1 MRRYRRGGKAVRAQ
15 RRKTLTRRKA
25 PKSGRGRRSFAPDKE
40 TNVARLT
47 RERDEA
53 LEQQTATSDVLK
65 VISSSHGELEPV
77 FKAMLEN
84 ATRICDASY
93 GVMFLRE
100 GKGFRTAATHNL
112 PRAFAEE
119 RQQVAFFEPIA
130 IDQLARLAK
139 TKDRVHISDARTE
152 TAYKRRFAPFVA
164 AVELGGV
171 RTLLLTPLL
180 RGGELVG
187 VFAIFRQEV
196 RPFTEKQIE
205 LTDNFAAQ
213 AVIAIENA
221 RLLSELRQRTND
233 LSESLQQ
240 QTATS
245 DVLKVISKSP
255 GELKPVFEAMLA
267 SAVRICD
274 AKFGNLWLCEG
285 NTFRVNAMYGAPPA
299 YADFLQRNSV
309 VHNVIPGTALGRIA
323 SERQAIQIPD
333 AENEKAYAKG
343 TPFYTG
349 TIELARAR
357 TIVAVPLLKDEEL
370 VGAIVIFRQE
380 VRPFTDKQIEL
391 VKNFA
396 AQAVIAIENTRLLSE
411 LRESLEQQTA
421 TSEVL
426 SVISS
431 SAGELQPVFK
441 TMLAK
446 ATELCEA
453 SYGTMWLREGD
464 AFRAGAIHG
473 ALPDAFLQLHRTGT
487 LYRAGPGA
495 PAYDAITSGQPV
507 AVDDLRE
514 TKGYRDD
521 NELPVAA

>member
-1 MRRYRRGGKAVRAQ
+1 MGRRGRTGRKRNKAQ
-15 RRKTLTRRKA
+15 RRRTIRAAAAARRRNSSA
-25 PKSGRGRRSFAPDKE
+25 TGQE
-40 TNVARLT
+40 TKIGRLT
-47 RERDEA
+47 RELKEA
-53 LEQQTATSDVLK
+53 REQQTATSDVLK

-130 IDQLARLAK
+130 IDPLARLAK
-139 TKDRVHISDARTE
+139 TKDRVHISDARNE

-245 DVLKVISKSP
+245 DVLKVISRSTFDLQVVLNTLV
-255 GELKPVFEAMLA
+255 ENATRLCE
-267 SAVRICD
+267 
-274 AKFGNLWLCEG
+274 AKFGTLYRYDSG
-285 NTFRVNAMYGAPPA
+285 AFYPVTFHRVPSSFADFLRQRGSFAPPA
-299 YADFLQRNSV
+299 GTPLDRLLRTGKVVRTADDSMEET
-309 VHNVIPGTALGRIA
+309 PSPSARIA
-323 SERQAIQIPD
+323 G
-333 AENEKAYAKG
+333 AKSH
-343 TPFYTG
+343 
-349 TIELARAR
+349 I
-357 TIVAVPLLKDEEL
+357 AVPMFKDDQL
-370 VGAIVIFRQE
+370 TGAIVIYRTE

-391 VKNFA
+391 VTNFA
-396 AQAVIAIENTRLLSE
+396 AQAVIAIENARLLNE
-411 LRESLEQQTA
+411 LRQRTDDLSESLE
-421 TSEVL
+421 
-426 SVISS
+426 
-431 SAGELQPVFK
+431 
-441 TMLAK
+441 
-446 ATELCEA
+446 
-453 SYGTMWLREGD
+453 
-464 AFRAGAIHG
+464 
-473 ALPDAFLQLHRTGT
+473 
-487 LYRAGPGA
+487 
-495 PAYDAITSGQPV
+495 
-507 AVDDLRE
+507 
-514 TKGYRDD
+514 
-521 NELPVAA
+521 